1 MERPL
6 WDRVQ
11 EIYYS
16 TLPMNHSERS
26 AYVAGA
32 CGQDTVLAQEVNSLL
47 DADDSSDGFLES
59 SVFELGLK
67 IIASTGTNG
76 SGQASAAADNLVG
89 TVVDNRYLVE
99 SELGHGGMGKVYL
112 ARDLSL
118 HSRRVVIK
126 VLLQTSLLD
135 PYVVRKFKQEV
146 EALARIDHPYVVSV
160 LSAGELSDGKLY
172 IVMQYVSGKTLRSQI
187 PIEGMNLE
195 RTALILQQIGAA
207 LEDVHEKGIFHR
219 DLKPENIM
227 LQIHTNGRESVKVV
241 DFGIAKV
248 KDSVIAPSTANE
260 VPVGTLLYMSPEQL
274 RGGERITAA
283 SDIYSMAVIAYEMV
297 TGRRPFNPASG
308 PQLLEMH
315 REGVRVRPIDLRANL
330 STEAQAIIL
339 RGLSFERAVR
349 YQNASEFGDILARA
363 LMNEGE
369 TARDQNAKG
378 PPKESDSAGKPNAPA
393 TIRPGP
399 VPSLALYK
407 RYEKLPPSQRFRL
420 GKTQL
425 TVVAIFLIILV
436 GVVAVLLSRRR
447 TLTNVTQSPPVDSAS
462 PKSESPLRSFTYSLT
477 VQRMRDNKPYQ
488 DTFPSTGQEVYES
501 GDKFR
506 LNVTSSDPG
515 YLYLFNEGPPEPNG
529 SSFTI
534 IYPTHATN
542 NGSATLGADQWV
554 RTNWNTFRGQAGSE
568 NFWFV
573 WSTAPINQLESAK
586 TEAFN
591 RQNGT
596 LSNESLDA
604 VKRFLITAQN
614 EAKTRYATDKS
625 SQQVTVRGAGDVLVR
640 MVQFKH
646 R

>member
-16 TLPMNHSERS
+16 TLPMTHADRREYIAS
-26 AYVAGA
+26 A
-32 CGQDTVLAQEVNSLL
+32 CGHDTILFQEVNSLL
-47 DADDSSDGFLES
+47 DAEDSSDGFLES
-59 SVFELGLK
+59 PIFKLGLK
-67 IIASTGTNG
+67 IIAGSSANG
-76 SGQASAAADNLVG
+76 APPDNLVG
-89 TVVDNRYLVE
+89 TTIDGHYLVE
-99 SELGHGGMGKVYL
+99 SELGHGGMGRVYL
-112 ARDLSL
+112 ARDLRL

-126 VLLQTSLLD
+126 VLLEASLQD
-135 PYVVRKFKQEV
+135 PYVVKKFKQEV
-146 EALARIDHPYVVSV
+146 EALARIDHPGVVNV
-160 LSAGELSDGKLY
+160 LGAGEMADGKLY

-187 PIEGMNLE
+187 PSEGMNLE
-195 RTALILQQIGAA
+195 RAALILQQIGAA
-207 LEDVHEKGIFHR
+207 LEDVHEKRIFHR

-227 LQIHTNGRESVKVV
+227 LQIHTSGRESVKIV

-248 KDSVIAPSTANE
+248 KDSVIAPSTVND

-274 RGGERITAA
+274 RGGERIMAA

-315 REGVRVRPIDLRANL
+315 REGVRVRPVDLRANL

-339 RGLSFERAVR
+339 RGLSFERTAR
-349 YQNASEFGDILARA
+349 CQSASEFGDNLARA

-369 TARDQNAKG
+369 TARNQYKD
-378 PPKESDSAGKPNAPA
+378 PPLKESATGPDSLPTP
-393 TIRPGP
+393 
-399 VPSLALYK
+399 LK
-407 RYEKLPPSQRFRL
+407 RYEKPPTNGPFRL

-425 TVVAIFLIILV
+425 AAIGIFLIIVV
-436 GVVAVLLSRRR
+436 GVAVLLLSKSKGRDQ
-447 TLTNVTQSPPVDSAS
+447 NVAEPP
-462 PKSESPLRSFTYSLT
+462 PFENPGPTRSFTYSLT
-477 VQRMRDNKPYQ
+477 VQRIRNDKPYQ
-488 DTFPSTGQEVYES
+488 EPFTSTGQDTFES

-506 LNVTSSDPG
+506 LNVTSSAPG

-534 IYPTHATN
+534 IYPTPATN

-554 RTNWNTFRGQAGSE
+554 RTNWNTFKGPPGTE

-573 WSTAPINQLESAK
+573 WSTLPVNQLESAK
-586 TEAFN
+586 AEAFN
-591 RQNGT
+591 RENGT
-596 LSNESLDA
+596 LTNESLDS
-604 VKRFLITAQN
+604 VKKFLMTTQT
-614 EAKTRYATDKS
+614 EAKTRYTTDKS
-625 SQQVTVRGAGDVLVR
+625 SQQVTVRGTGDVLVK